1 MDLIDRYVY
10 AVGRQLPRKDR
21 ADIQAELKSTL
32 IDTLEARSKG
42 EPSEEQVVELLTEF
56 GPPEK
61 VSASYW
67 PGNQYLIGPKLYPL
81 FRMSLGIALL
91 VFVIVQLVLLGVMVA
106 FNQQPVQI
114 LELIGNLVGSVF
126 TTIGVVVLVFA
137 VLQRLD
143 VNPDIEQKEWNP
155 RELPEIEEK
164 DNVDRRG
171 LVVEI
176 TIGLIIIAILLFL
189 PDTIGVRLNPWS
201 GVILNPVIISAIPL
215 IVLSLLIGIGI
226 DVILIWRGRWETST
240 RIAKIGANLFII
252 YVLSVLLT
260 GQNTWLTDQG
270 YAGFFSALEAL
281 PQNGTPSI
289 ELVQIISAQ
298 AFRIAFIVAL
308 IVISL
313 ETINMIYKFI
323 KQFVDKS
330 SSAKILPPEQT

>member
-21 ADIQAELKSTL
+21 SDIQTELKSTL
-32 IDTLEARSKG
+32 IDTLEARSEG
-42 EPSEEQVVELLTEF
+42 EPSEEQVAALLTEF

-61 VSASYW
+61 VAASYW
-67 PGNQYLIGPKLYPL
+67 PDSQYLIGPKLYPL

-91 VFVIVQLVLLGVMVA
+91 VFVIVQLVLLGVMLA

-114 LELIGNLVGSVF
+114 LELIGNLVGSLF

-143 VNPDIEQKEWNP
+143 VNPDIEQEEWNP
-155 RELPEIEEK
+155 LELPEIEEK
-164 DNVDRRG
+164 NDVDRRG

-201 GVILNPVIISAIPL
+201 GIILNPVIISAIPL
-215 IVLSLLIGIGI
+215 IILSLLIGIGI
-226 DVILIWRGRWETST
+226 DMILIWRGRWETST
-240 RIAKIGANLFII
+240 RIAKIGANLFSL

-260 GQNTWLTDQG
+260 GQNTWLAVQG

-281 PQNGTPSI
+281 PEIGTPSI

-308 IVISL
+308 IVVTI
-313 ETINMIYKFI
+313 ETINMVYKLI
-323 KQFVDKS
+323 KHFVNKS
-330 SSAKILPPEQT
+330 STARILPPKQA